1 MTRRS
6 TIPRPGFEFLV
17 RAVAPDPGV
26 NKVLIGATFIDAYH
40 VTAPTSLTAE
50 DFARAAFEEPPKW
63 VSHLLA
69 LRNAA
74 VAPFGLK
81 TGREAGDRREWI
93 GIFPVESKTANR
105 IVLGFDDKHLDFRV
119 VVDVALTDGGCGV
132 TATTLVREHNLL
144 GRLYLTTILPFHRA
158 IVPALL
164 KRAAREARA
173 R

>member
-1 MTRRS
+1 MTRES
-6 TIPRPGFEFLV
+6 PILSLGFEFVV

-26 NKVLIGATFIDAYH
+26 TEHLIGATFIDAYQ
-40 VTAPTSLTAE
+40 VSAPTPLAAE
-50 DFARAAFEEPPKW
+50 DFARAAFEKPPTAI
-63 VSHLLA
+63 STLLA

-81 TGREAGDRREWI
+81 TGREAGDTREWI

-119 VVDVALTDGGCGV
+119 VVDVAQTEGGGAV
-132 TATTLVREHNLL
+132 TATTLVREHNFL
-144 GRLYLTTILPFHRA
+144 GRLYLATILPFHRA

-164 KRAAREARA
+164 KRAAREARG